1 MFSASADGDS
11 VKRLYLKALSGQE
24 LTKAELAELK
34 RNERAKEAKL
44 RKQYYASIPQR
55 DWARMSGR
63 QPKVLKEQEVRYGL
77 PVGGPVIDLNKLAP
91 ALHNFLAENAHKLAR
106 DDDPMMQ
113 GNGSP
118 ALERYRE
125 EKAIMAK
132 LDRLERERQLL
143 PLDDMRRIL
152 DHIAAIVKSAG
163 EVLERQHGPAAAE
176 ILNEALDDMGRVMER
191 ALESDQEGISLDQ
204 PELPDSGAEP
214 NSAE

>member
-11 VKRLYLKALSGQE
+11 VKRLYLKVISGQE
-24 LTKAELAELK
+24 LTKSERAELK
-34 RNERAKEAKL
+34 RHEKAKEARL
-44 RKQYYASIPQR
+44 RKQYCASIPQK

-63 QPKVLKEQEVRYGL
+63 QPKVLKEQEIRYGL
-77 PVGGPVIDLNKLAP
+77 PFGGPLIDLNKLAP

-113 GNGSP
+113 GSGSP

-143 PLDDMRRIL
+143 PLNDVRQIL
-152 DHIAAIVKSAG
+152 DQIALIVKSSV

-176 ILNEALDDMGRVMER
+176 ILNEALDDMGRIVER
-191 ALESDQEGISLDQ
+191 SLESDEEGISLDQ
-204 PELPDSGAEP
+204 PELPDSGVEP
-214 NSAE
+214 NGTE

>member
-1 MFSASADGDS
+1 
-11 VKRLYLKALSGQE
+11 LKVISGQQ
-24 LTKAELAELK
+24 LTKSEHAELK
-34 RNERAKEAKL
+34 RHEKAREAKL
-44 RKQYYASIPQR
+44 RKQYYASISQK

-77 PVGGPVIDLNKLAP
+77 PVGGPVIDLTKLAP

-113 GNGSP
+113 GSGSP

-132 LDRLERERQLL
+132 LDRQEREGQLL

-152 DHIAAIVKSAG
+152 DQIAMTVKSAG
-163 EVLERQHGPAAAE
+163 EVLERQYGPGAAE
-176 ILNEALDDMGRVMER
+176 ILNEAVGEMGRIMER
-191 ALESDQEGISLDQ
+191 SLELDQERISVDQ
-204 PELPDSGAEP
+204 PEISNSGAEP
-214 NSAE
+214 NGAG